1 MFDLYKR
8 KYIWHPTVK
17 DMISVLEE
25 QNPEAL
31 VAMEGLNEFYI
42 HIFDDDSL
50 VALDTSALSDDY
62 ESLFEEKKEPFPK
75 TYERKSCLDPYDYK
89 DIMSRKECMDL
100 LYNVVDN
107 VSEQFLLSHGFTKE
121 QIDRIKGE
129 YDGRREE

>member
-42 HIFDDDSL
+42 HVSDDNSL

-62 ESLFEEKKEPFPK
+62 E
-75 TYERKSCLDPYDYK
+75 KS
-89 DIMSRKECMDL
+89 
-100 LYNVVDN
+100 
-107 VSEQFLLSHGFTKE
+107 
-121 QIDRIKGE
+121 
-129 YDGRREE
+129 

>member
-42 HIFDDDSL
+42 HIFDDESL

-62 ESLFEEKKEPFPK
+62 ESLFESKGEQFPED
-75 TYERKSCLDPYDYK
+75 YERKSCLDHYDYK
-89 DIMSRKECMDL
+89 DTMSRKECMDL
-100 LYNVVDN
+100 LHKVVDN
-107 VSEQFLLSHGFTKE
+107 VSDQFLLSHGFTQD

-129 YDGRREE
+129 E